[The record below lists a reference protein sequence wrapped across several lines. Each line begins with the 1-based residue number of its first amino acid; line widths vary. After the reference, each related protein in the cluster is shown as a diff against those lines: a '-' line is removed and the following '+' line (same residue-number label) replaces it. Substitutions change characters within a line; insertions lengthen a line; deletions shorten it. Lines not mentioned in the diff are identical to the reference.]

1 MRKHLRTLGFVF
13 ITVGGFIAGFML
25 LVLVLGALN
34 SLGITHGT
42 ADQTFYSAVAVF
54 FLLVY
59 PAMWII
65 KTGLA
70 LLESRRAGRLPGI
83 VLASVL
89 FVGLNAALLLTKD
102 QPGKARNGF
111 VVFHLLMILIGLYG
125 IIVLAPTR
133 VNQFLD

>member
-1 MRKHLRTLGFVF
+1 MKKHLRALGFVF
-13 ITVGGFIAGFML
+13 ITVGSFIGAFIL
-25 LVLVLGALN
+25 LVLVLGVLN

-65 KTGLA
+65 QTGLA
-70 LLESRRAGRLPGI
+70 LLYSRRAGRLPGI
-83 VLASVL
+83 VVASIL
-89 FVGLNAALLLTKD
+89 FVGLNVALLLTKD
-102 QPGKARNGF
+102 QPGKARTGF

-125 IIVLAPTR
+125 LIVLAPTR

>member
-1 MRKHLRTLGFVF
+1 MKKHLRNLGLVFV
-13 ITVGGFIAGFML
+13 TVGSFIAAFMF

-59 PAMWII
+59 PVMWII
-65 KTGLA
+65 RTGLA

-83 VLASVL
+83 VLASIL

-102 QPGKARNGF
+102 QPGKVRNGF

-125 IIVLAPTR
+125 LIVLVATP
-133 VNQFLD
+133 VNQFID